1 MLVKNINQDFFLR
14 IWEVM
19 GGQAK
24 QRASDLFYLGS
35 YFAPDGVMDKMK
47 LVLSF
52 EKRLMLKIWTD
63 SKQTELLYVDIGYY
77 DEERLVKNTKSRFH
91 IDSDKILLSKSTV
104 QFEHQLITF

>member
-1 MLVKNINQDFFLR
+1 
-14 IWEVM
+14 M